1 MWKTRSA
8 VRPKWQAFEMEG
20 EGNLGARP
28 RARDKGW
35 AGGVE
40 CGKRRVWIVENE
52 ECVVACVAGVRQGR
66 GMEFVRETAREEG
79 GVGNLGARPREGE
92 GRRGRLSAV

>member
-35 AGGVE
+35 GG
-40 CGKRRVWIVENE
+40 GGGGGGQAKIVILSTSPSTQIPNHKTSQKNTTSANKT
-52 ECVVACVAGVRQGR
+52 VNKLLDR
-66 GMEFVRETAREEG
+66 G
-79 GVGNLGARPREGE
+79 
-92 GRRGRLSAV
+92 S

>member
-35 AGGVE
+35 GGAGG
-40 CGKRRVWIVENE
+40 G
-52 ECVVACVAGVRQGR
+52 
-66 GMEFVRETAREEG
+66 
-79 GVGNLGARPREGE
+79 
-92 GRRGRLSAV
+92 GRLSAV